1 MRKKTSTLLAALVL
15 AVMLAGCGQGGSE
28 SKGETAQQTDTSQE
42 EASSQEDA
50 DEEDASPSADA
61 GEEEPALPE
70 DASLDT
76 VIHVA
81 VDGKEASESGYT
93 YADLSEK
100 MAALTVA
107 ETDYYGIT
115 LADLTG
121 QDLSE
126 CKGAFLEATDGY
138 VTYVSDI
145 EGLALAAFAAGEE
158 GYDYITLEDAN
169 VYGAASVDGAL
180 LAGVENIYL
189 VTTPADFSVDIQIN
203 GESAGTMTINEFM
216 KKTHAGEEKIP
227 TAMFDGSFLYQQGAA
242 TYSGRF
248 LGINYET
255 MMAKI
260 GSMEGVE
267 LPAEIKEVE
276 YYGTPGMGEP
286 GKNTEYALT
295 PDEDT
300 YFGAVDFFCMYDGMT
315 LNAEIKDAPV
325 GLSVFTNG
333 TGSRWLTYNLTAI
346 NIVTE

>member
-1 MRKKTSTLLAALVL
+1 MRKKSGTLLAALVL
-15 AVMLAGCGQGGSE
+15 AVTLAGCGQGGGE
-28 SKGETAQQTDTSQE
+28 SSGGSVPQTDTAQE
-42 EASSQEDA
+42 GTPAQED
-50 DEEDASPSADA
+50 S
-61 GEEEPALPE
+61 GEEEAPAADEGGAELTLPE

-81 VDGKEASESGYT
+81 VDGKEVSESGYT
-93 YADLSEK
+93 YGDLSEK
-100 MAALTVA
+100 MAPMTVGD
-107 ETDYYGIT
+107 TDYYGIT
-115 LADLTG
+115 LGELTG

-138 VTYVSDI
+138 VTYVSDTD
-145 EGLALAAFAAGEE
+145 GLALAAFAAGEE

-169 VYGAASVDGAL
+169 VYGAASADGAL

-203 GESAGTMTINEFM
+203 GETVGAMTIGEFM
-216 KKTHAGEEKIP
+216 KKTHSGEEKIP
-227 TAMFDGSFLYQQGAA
+227 TSMFDGSFLYQQGAA

-255 MMAKI
+255 MMTKI
-260 GSMEGVE
+260 GNMEGVE
-267 LPAEIKEVE
+267 LPGEIKEVE
-276 YYGTPGMGEP
+276 YYGTPGMGET

-300 YFGAVDFFCMYDGMT
+300 YFGSVDFFCMYDGMT
-315 LNAEIKDAPV
+315 LNSEIKDVPV
-325 GLSVFTNG
+325 GLSVFING